1 MNSDADNKDI
11 ESRIHVHKAI
21 ADGKEIDKTKL
32 QKAIGVFISEDL
44 DSIKG
49 SIMEDYIKP
58 RFRDYVKET
67 IRKGKEAIIDSSTSA
82 LEIMLFGD
90 SKKKNKTGDYNGQ
103 KVNYVSYYTGGNQ
116 YGESYGYY
124 TKSNDAPKPDPATR
138 LRTIY
143 IQSYRNAEEV
153 VTELISLADR
163 YTAVSIADYYQLVG
177 VPTTKQDY
185 MFGWTK
191 QSIRGASVVHTRD
204 GYTINFPKPIPL
216 D

>member
-1 MNSDADNKDI
+1 MNQNDEKDI
-11 ESRIHVHKAI
+11 ESRKHVHKSI
-21 ADGKEIDKTKL
+21 VQGKEVEKTKL

-67 IRKGKEAIIDSSTSA
+67 IRKGKEAIVDSFTSA

-103 KVNYVSYYTGGNQ
+103 KINYVSYYTGGNQ
-116 YGESYGYY
+116 YGENYGYY
-124 TKSNDAPKPDPATR
+124 TRSNDLPKQDPATR
-138 LRTIY
+138 LRNIY
-143 IQSYRNAEEV
+143 IPSYRKAEEV
-153 VTELISLADR
+153 VTELIALADH

-177 VPTTKQDY
+177 IPTTKQDY
-185 MFGWTK
+185 MFGWTAGN
-191 QSIRGASVVHTRD
+191 IRGASVLHTRD
-204 GYTINFPKPIPL
+204 GYVINFPKPIPL